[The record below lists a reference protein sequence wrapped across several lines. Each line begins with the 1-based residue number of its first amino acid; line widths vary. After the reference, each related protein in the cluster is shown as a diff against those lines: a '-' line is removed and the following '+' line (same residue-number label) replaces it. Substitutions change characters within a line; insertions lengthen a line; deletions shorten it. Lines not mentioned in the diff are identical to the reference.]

1 MKVEI
6 LIYAYLAVCTAMIIF
21 NIVCIFVFRKKDK
34 NIEKRSIDFT
44 DSIEE
49 QFSKDTI
56 DEEHKK
62 FLCKKLKKIN
72 HMMAF
77 DETLEKLYEQ
87 KPEQVQNYIMKLSSL
102 FVFLTFKYSEK
113 NKIQAAYYP
122 YIIKKYNVFKGA
134 YIGIVIDSLMELVK
148 ESNLYCRENALQAL
162 YSIGDA
168 QSVINAL
175 KLLDRTGGFHHSK
188 MIADGLLSFGGE
200 RELLDKKLWQSFN
213 EFSLS
218 LKLPVLDYF
227 RFSSDAH
234 KEKALHIMCDKDENQ
249 ELRFSAIRYF
259 AKYHYEP
266 ALDCLYGFATDNSPI
281 WEYKAIAATALGNY
295 PSVKTEEILKDLLCD
310 RNWYVRYNAADSL
323 ERLGVKYEEMIDV
336 FEGGDR
342 YASEM
347 LRYRFDR
354 KKLKEK
360 EAVTV

>member
-6 LIYAYLAVCTAMIIF
+6 LIYAYLTVCAAMIIF

-87 KPEQVQNYIMKLSSL
+87 KPEQVQNYIMKLSSV

-148 ESNLYCRENALQAL
+148 ESNLYCREMHC
-162 YSIGDA
+162 
-168 QSVINAL
+168 
-175 KLLDRTGGFHHSK
+175 R
-188 MIADGLLSFGGE
+188 
-200 RELLDKKLWQSFN
+200 
-213 EFSLS
+213 
-218 LKLPVLDYF
+218 
-227 RFSSDAH
+227 RF
-234 KEKALHIMCDKDENQ
+234 I
-249 ELRFSAIRYF
+249 
-259 AKYHYEP
+259 P
-266 ALDCLYGFATDNSPI
+266 
-281 WEYKAIAATALGNY
+281 
-295 PSVKTEEILKDLLCD
+295 
-310 RNWYVRYNAADSL
+310 
-323 ERLGVKYEEMIDV
+323 
-336 FEGGDR
+336 
-342 YASEM
+342 SEM
-347 LRYRFDR
+347 PR
-354 KKLKEK
+354 
-360 EAVTV
+360 A

>member
-6 LIYAYLAVCTAMIIF
+6 LIYAYLTVCAAMIIF

-87 KPEQVQNYIMKLSSL
+87 KPEQVQKYIIKLSSV
-102 FVFLTFKYSEK
+102 FVFLTFKYNEK

-213 EFSLS
+213 EFSLN

-234 KEKALHIMCDKDENQ
+234 KEKVLQIM
-249 ELRFSAIRYF
+249 
-259 AKYHYEP
+259 
-266 ALDCLYGFATDNSPI
+266 
-281 WEYKAIAATALGNY
+281 
-295 PSVKTEEILKDLLCD
+295 
-310 RNWYVRYNAADSL
+310 
-323 ERLGVKYEEMIDV
+323 
-336 FEGGDR
+336 
-342 YASEM
+342 
-347 LRYRFDR
+347 
-354 KKLKEK
+354 
-360 EAVTV
+360 

>member
-6 LIYAYLAVCTAMIIF
+6 LIYAYLAICVAMIMF

-34 NIEKRSIDFT
+34 NIKKRTIDFT
-44 DSIEE
+44 ESIEE
-49 QFSKDTI
+49 QLSKDTI
-56 DEEHKK
+56 DEAHKK
-62 FLCKKLKKIN
+62 FLRKKLKKIN

-77 DETLEKLYEQ
+77 DETLEKLYAQ
-87 KPEQVQNYIMKLSSL
+87 KPEQVQNYIMKLSSV

-113 NKIQAAYYP
+113 NKIQAAYFP

-134 YIGIVIDSLMELVK
+134 YISIVTDSLMELVK
-148 ESNLYCRENALQAL
+148 EPNLYCRENALQAL

-168 QSVINAL
+168 KSVIKAL
-175 KLLDRTGGFHHSK
+175 KTLDRIGGFHHSK
-188 MIADGLLSFGGE
+188 MIADGLLSFSGE
-200 RELLDKKLWQSFN
+200 RESLDKNLWQSFDD
-213 EFSLS
+213 FSLT
-218 LKLPVLDYF
+218 LKLPILDYF

-234 KEKALHIMCDKDENQ
+234 KEKMLHIMNDKDENQ

-266 ALDCLYGFATDNSPI
+266 ALDGLYTFTTENSPI
-281 WEYKAIAATALGNY
+281 WEYKAITATALRNY
-295 PSVKTEEILKDLLCD
+295 PSEKTEKILRDLLCD
-310 RNWYVRYNAADSL
+310 SNWYVRYNASESL
-323 ERLGVKYEEMIDV
+323 EYLNVKYEEIIDI

-354 KKLKEK
+354 KKLKKK
-360 EAVTV
+360 EAATV

>member
-6 LIYAYLAVCTAMIIF
+6 LIYAYLAVCVAMIIF

-44 DSIEE
+44 ESIEE
-49 QFSKDTI
+49 QLDKETV
-56 DEEHKK
+56 DEAHKK
-62 FLCKKLKKIN
+62 FLRKKLKKIN

-77 DETLEKLYEQ
+77 DESLEKFYAISPQ
-87 KPEQVQNYIMKLSSL
+87 KVRKYIVNLSSV
-102 FVFLTFKYSEK
+102 FVYLTFKYSEK
-113 NKIQAAYYP
+113 NKIQAAYFP

-134 YIGIVIDSLMELVK
+134 SISIVVDSLIELVK
-148 ESNLYCRENALQAL
+148 EPNLYCRENALQAL

-168 QSVINAL
+168 DSVIKAL
-175 KLLDRTGGFHHSK
+175 KILDKNDGFHHTK
-188 MIADGLLSFGGE
+188 MITDGLLAFAGE
-200 RELLDKKLWQSFN
+200 REIFDKKLWQLFD
-213 EFSLS
+213 EFSVS
-218 LKLPVLDYF
+218 LKLSILDYF
-227 RFSSDAH
+227 RFSSDRH
-234 KEKALHIMCDKDENQ
+234 KEKMMHIMQNTKVNQ

-259 AKYHYEP
+259 ARYYYEP
-266 ALDCLYGFATDNSPI
+266 AFPVLCDFVNENCPL

-295 PSVKTEEILKDLLCD
+295 PSGKTETILKELLCD
-310 RNWYVRYNAADSL
+310 KNWYVRYNASDSL
-323 ERLGVKYEEMIDV
+323 ERLGVKYEDMVDV

-360 EAVTV
+360 ETATV